1 MIEYVGMSKP
11 QKHANKETNQFH
23 ITLHNYLHHYKA
35 KYKEVYLCGV
45 IWKWFV

>member
-11 QKHANKETNQFH
+11 QNKETNQFH